1 MKIVKTP
8 LTAGL
13 LLALALLS
21 GCAQMAAQQ
30 QAIDERDCNP
40 GSQCYNSLTADQ
52 KVQLFAVKQE
62 AAQREKD
69 RQLQR
74 DALQMLQYRLQKK

>member
-1 MKIVKTP
+1 MKNKTT

-13 LLALALLS
+13 LLTVALLS

-30 QAIDERDCNP
+30 QALDEQNCNP
-40 GSQCYNSLTADQ
+40 GSQCFSSLTPEQ
-52 KVQLFAVKQE
+52 KVRLFAVKQE
-62 AAQREKD
+62 AAQREQD

-74 DALQMLQYRLQKK
+74 NALQMLQYRLQRK